1 MIRRRIMRRKRQT
14 EKERTIY
21 QRLAALAAEH
31 HAKILSFS
39 YDPQIFGNI
48 TVSVEYHGNAF
59 SFDTDRGEIYCNN
72 RFVCDNSY
80 HEAGCSD
87 TVDQLLKVI
96 EKSVF
101 QE

>member
-1 MIRRRIMRRKRQT
+1 M
-14 EKERTIY
+14 
-21 QRLAALAAEH
+21 
-31 HAKILSFS
+31 
-39 YDPQIFGNI
+39 
-48 TVSVEYHGNAF
+48 EYHGNAF

-96 EKSVF
+96 EKSLGAAMIQQIEDN
-101 QE
+101 QEGLLSVV

>member
-1 MIRRRIMRRKRQT
+1 
-14 EKERTIY
+14 
-21 QRLAALAAEH
+21 
-31 HAKILSFS
+31 
-39 YDPQIFGNI
+39 
-48 TVSVEYHGNAF
+48 VEYHGNAF